1 MLGLHAIDGTPI
13 DSDNACMDQSAV
25 TRPKHVPKR
34 IAQLLVSPKA
44 YARRT
49 TLLSGFKWLRDNNPV
64 ARIEVDGFD
73 PFWAVTR
80 YSDIANI
87 SSNSALFRNGDRS
100 TTLVPQSS
108 DQKIRLLRGGSP
120 HILRSLIQMDAPDHG
135 SYRAIMQGWFTPHR
149 IQQLEP
155 LVRAAAREAIQASC
169 SEPHSIVDAVPMV
182 RGYTINV
189 LSSVLGLPQIDCAR
203 LLRITRQFF
212 DIGEKRGTAPFRMPE
227 DPARHADVLSLVYS
241 EFESHLLEL
250 AKSGRE
256 GSRDTFVAT
265 LLNARIN
272 DKPIAPLEAVSYFA
286 LLATAGHDTTASALA
301 GAIWALC
308 ENRDELKK
316 LQANP
321 GLIPRL
327 VEEAVRWTT
336 PVQHF
341 MRTAAEDVRIGDQNI
356 ARGDWLM
363 LCHLSGNRDERA
375 FDSADRFRISEA
387 TRPNLAFGYGPH
399 TCLGKYLAQTEIR
412 VFFEELFAIL
422 EDMELAARPQHSS
435 SIFVGGPQRVPVRF
449 ALKRPA

>member
-1 MLGLHAIDGTPI
+1 
-13 DSDNACMDQSAV
+13 
-25 TRPKHVPKR
+25 
-34 IAQLLVSPKA
+34 
-44 YARRT
+44 
-49 TLLSGFKWLRDNNPV
+49 LRDNNPV

-80 YSDIANI
+80 YSDIAKV

-100 TTLVPQSS
+100 TTLVPKSS
-108 DQKIRLLRGGSP
+108 DEKIRRLRDGSP
-120 HILRSLIQMDAPDHG
+120 HMLRSLIQMDGPDHG

-155 LVRAAAREAIQASC
+155 LIRAVAREAIEESYRDA
-169 SEPHSIVDAVPMV
+169 HSRFDAVPMA
-182 RGYTINV
+182 RAYTINA
-189 LSSVLGLPQIDCAR
+189 LSNVLGVPEIDCSR
-203 LLRITRQFF
+203 LLRLTRLFF
-212 DIGEKRGTAPFRMPE
+212 DIGEKRGTAPFRTPE
-227 DPARHADVLSLVYS
+227 DPARHADVLSSVYS
-241 EFESHLLEL
+241 DFESYLLEL
-250 AKSGRE
+250 AKSR
-256 GSRDTFVAT
+256 RDGAPDNFIAT
-265 LLNARIN
+265 LLNAKIN
-272 DKPIAPLEAVSYFA
+272 DKPIAPLEAVSYFS
-286 LLATAGHDTTASALA
+286 LLATAGHDTTASAIA

-341 MRTAAEDVRIGDQNI
+341 MRTAANDARIGDQNI

-375 FDSADRFRISEA
+375 FQNADRFCISQDS
-387 TRPNLAFGYGPH
+387 RPSLAFGYGAH
-399 TCLGKYLAQTEIR
+399 TCLGRYLAQTEIR
-412 VFFEELFAIL
+412 VFFEELLAIL
-422 EDMELAARPQHSS
+422 TDMELVARPQHSS

-449 ALKRPA
+449 ILQRPA